1 MHLTR
6 ERSTWLHDRDAAAEY
21 AARRLAADVGIDP
34 GDFGVVWANMRK
46 GHRFGELRVLPGLAE
61 SFEDWLA
68 EHR

>member
-6 ERSTWLHDRDAAAEY
+6 ERTTWLHDRDEAAEY
-21 AARRLAADVGIDP
+21 AARRLVDHINIEP

-61 SFEDWLA
+61 AFEDWLA

>member
-6 ERSTWLHDRDAAAEY
+6 ERSTWLADREAAAEY
-21 AARRLAADVGIDP
+21 AARRLADDRGIDP
-34 GDFGVVWANMRK
+34 GAFGVVWANMRK

-61 SFEDWLA
+61 AFEDWVA